1 MSELVSL
8 ILLPPQIIVSCC
20 SIDTVVKN
28 GLDIIQL
35 PLNLN
40 YYQSIS
46 LSWLIYANFIT
57 NLRNKYFR
65 KIHANLANLFDEIII
80 FMLFRY
86 S

>member
-20 SIDTVVKN
+20 SIDTVVKK

-46 LSWLIYANFIT
+46 LSWLIYANF
-57 NLRNKYFR
+57 Y
-65 KIHANLANLFDEIII
+65 
-80 FMLFRY
+80 
-86 S
+86 